1 MKNRIKGALRPAARG
16 GGGGQTIVPEVCTTD
31 KAITPG
37 AGHTSKEQ

>member
-16 GGGGQTIVPEVCTTD
+16 GGGQRIVPEVCTTD

-37 AGHTSKEQ
+37 AGHKSKEQ